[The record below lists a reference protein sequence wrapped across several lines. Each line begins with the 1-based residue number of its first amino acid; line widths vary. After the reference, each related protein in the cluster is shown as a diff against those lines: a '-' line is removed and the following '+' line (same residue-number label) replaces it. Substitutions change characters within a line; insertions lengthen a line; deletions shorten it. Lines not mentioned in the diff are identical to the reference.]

1 MRAKTLVL
9 GALAALG
16 LGGVAL
22 AAGQKRET
30 SSAPVGEGSQFQL
43 TYATSRPIT
52 DTDLT
57 FIMKALT
64 SAGGTP
70 GMVVQ
75 GLAIS
80 GPQEFKANV
89 SYSTPTDPKV
99 GSVGVLGSNAN
110 DAITI
115 QLVAANKVS

>member
-1 MRAKTLVL
+1 MKKGSLLIGVL
-9 GALAALG
+9 GALG
-16 LGGVAL
+16 LGGVAM
-22 AAGQKRET
+22 AMGQKRDAGP
-30 SSAPVGEGSQFQL
+30 APVGEGSQFQL
-43 TYATSRPIT
+43 TYATSRPVT

-64 SAGGTP
+64 SASGTP

-99 GSVGVLGSNAN
+99 GSVGVLGSNPS

-115 QLVAANKVS
+115 QLVAADKVS